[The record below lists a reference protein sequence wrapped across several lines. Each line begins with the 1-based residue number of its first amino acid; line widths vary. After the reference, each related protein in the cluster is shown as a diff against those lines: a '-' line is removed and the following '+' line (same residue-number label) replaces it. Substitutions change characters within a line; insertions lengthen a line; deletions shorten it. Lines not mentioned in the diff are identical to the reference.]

1 MPEYDVVLTVG
12 LVIKA
17 RSKPEVE
24 RMLKDMVLDDY
35 FIHDTEIEVM
45 K

>member
-1 MPEYDVVLTVG
+1 MPEYDVCLTIG
-12 LVIKA
+12 FTIKA
-17 RSKPEVE
+17 RSKTEVE